1 MKKIL
6 TAGVIGL
13 IALLSVQAFSE
24 EEAQEPTRLQMD
36 ARFYDDFIKTPAILR
51 DDFFKKRLNTLVLGR
66 GRITA
71 ITRVPG
77 FKKNFRIDMTEEE
90 TERLNIR
97 IIYRVHV
104 DSRQTISMLK
114 EQERLEFTGQLIGY
128 TPVTSKRNA
137 YILDILMEK
146 GAMLIE

>member
-51 DDFFKKRLNTLVLGR
+51 DDFFKKRLNTLVLEIGR
-66 GRITA
+66 A
-71 ITRVPG
+71 
-77 FKKNFRIDMTEEE
+77 
-90 TERLNIR
+90 
-97 IIYRVHV
+97 HV
-104 DSRQTISMLK
+104 
-114 EQERLEFTGQLIGY
+114 
-128 TPVTSKRNA
+128 
-137 YILDILMEK
+137 
-146 GAMLIE
+146 